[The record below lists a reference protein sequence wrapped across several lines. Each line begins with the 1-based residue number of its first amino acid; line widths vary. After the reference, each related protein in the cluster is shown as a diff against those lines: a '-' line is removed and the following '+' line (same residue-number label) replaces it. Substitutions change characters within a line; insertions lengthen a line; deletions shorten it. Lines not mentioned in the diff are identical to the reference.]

1 MEYDT
6 RHGGPF
12 DRGGADYWYNRPIDP
27 HYFIEGSYT
36 SDKII
41 ELTPEE
47 KGAYIAGYEQA
58 EENGHQKDRG

>member
-47 KGAYIAGYEQA
+47 KGAYLAGYKQG
-58 EENGHQKDRG
+58 EEEDLRKDWR